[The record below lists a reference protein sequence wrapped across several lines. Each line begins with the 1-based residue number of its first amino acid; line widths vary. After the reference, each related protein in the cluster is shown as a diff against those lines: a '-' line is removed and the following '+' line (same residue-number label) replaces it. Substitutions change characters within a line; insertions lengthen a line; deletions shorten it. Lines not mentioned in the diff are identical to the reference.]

1 MRIATNIIL
10 IAIAIYL
17 SIEILSRIDKTQ
29 VDTIKST
36 FTIEEVVGN
45 DYTLIPKRYG
55 LDTVKVFGVHNVEV
69 LEINKPY
76 STNTYKVF
84 ITNNKIV
91 HMMDTEDFE
100 LVQAHGQ

>member
-1 MRIATNIIL
+1 MKIATNIIL

-17 SIEILSRIDKTQ
+17 SVRILSRVDKTQ
-29 VDTIKST
+29 VDTIKNT
-36 FTIEEVVGN
+36 FTVEKAVGN
-45 DYTLIPKRYG
+45 NYTLIPKRYG

-69 LEINKPY
+69 LEINKSY

-91 HMMDTEDFE
+91 HMMDTEDYE
-100 LVQAHGQ
+100 VK

>member
-1 MRIATNIIL
+1 MKIATNIIL
-10 IAIAIYL
+10 IAIAFYL
-17 SIEILSRIDKTQ
+17 SIEILSRIDKAQ

-36 FTIEEVVGN
+36 FTVEEVVGN
-45 DYTLIPKRYG
+45 NYTLIPKRYG

-69 LEINKPY
+69 LEINKSY

-91 HMMDTEDFE
+91 HVMDTKDYE
-100 LVQAHGQ
+100 VK